1 MSANKLIS
9 VRVEP
14 DLLEYI
20 DANCPYRSGINR
32 SDVINWALRMA
43 VEYRKMH
50 STWLGKN
57 FLSVRN
63 DKVTKFDVQI
73 ERGSMWGR

>member
-20 DANCPYRSGINR
+20 DNNCPLRDGINR

-43 VEYRKMH
+43 VEYRKIH
-50 STWLGKN
+50 GTWLGRN
-57 FLSVRN
+57 FLHLRN
-63 DKVTKFDVQI
+63 DKVTKFDIQI

>member
-9 VRVEP
+9 VRVES
-14 DLLEYI
+14 DILEYI
-20 DANCPYRSGINR
+20 DINCPHQGEIKR

-43 VEYRKMH
+43 VEYRKIH
-50 STWLGKN
+50 GRWLGRN

>member
-9 VRVEP
+9 VRIDSDV
-14 DLLEYI
+14 LEFI
-20 DANCPYRSGINR
+20 DSNCPFQGGTSR

-43 VEYRKMH
+43 VEYKKIHGR
-50 STWLGKN
+50 WLGRN
-57 FLSVRN
+57 FLHVRN